1 MAQVKTADHINPSPG
16 QTEQTVPALEI
27 SNLSFSYHNREAE
40 APRENNGDIRNQVLG
55 NVSYTVPQGALLAV
69 LGPNG
74 GGKTTLLRLILGF
87 LKPDSGTLEIFGQ
100 VPGKMRDHLG
110 YVPQFTTARLDFP
123 ATVEE
128 VVLMGS
134 ARSERGP
141 ARWRGCLGSLARLPK
156 LGNYWGTG
164 ARDRKKAR
172 NLLERLGLANYS
184 RRLMS
189 ELSGGERQR
198 ALIARAL
205 MGWTEDEPF
214 LLLLD
219 EPTSS
224 VDPAGK
230 FCFYDFLHSLRG
242 QITSILVSHDLT
254 MASSIFSHLVVIN
267 HNLVE
272 AQPISQGKNTEEN
285 RFSLG
290 FSAASDLAPIL
301 GRHEHECQC
310 PVSAFIKA
318 ATGSSPV
325 LSTMN
330 FNGLRL
336 K

>member
-1 MAQVKTADHINPSPG
+1 MAQVKSISHKSPFPVYTA
-16 QTEQTVPALEI
+16 QMAPALEI
-27 SNLSFSYHNREAE
+27 SGLNFSYHNNEAE
-40 APRENNGDIRNQVLG
+40 RLNEADTDRRNQVLSD
-55 NVSYTVPQGALLAV
+55 VSYTVPQGALLAV

-87 LKPDSGTLEIFGQ
+87 LKPDSGTLKIFGQ
-100 VPGKMRDHLG
+100 APDKVRDHLG

-134 ARSERGP
+134 ARCERGSWLQR
-141 ARWRGCLGSLARLPK
+141 AGHWVSHMGS
-156 LGNYWGTG
+156 YWSTG
-164 ARDRKKAR
+164 AQDRQKAHD
-172 NLLERLGLANYS
+172 LLERLGLANYS
-184 RRLMS
+184 QRLMS

-198 ALIARAL
+198 VLIARAL
-205 MGWTEDEPF
+205 MGWTEGEPF

-254 MASSIFSHLVVIN
+254 TASSIFSHLVIIN

-272 AQPISQGKNTEEN
+272 AQPVSPDRNSGENCSQ
-285 RFSLG
+285 LG
-290 FSAASDLAPIL
+290 FSAANGLAHIL
-301 GRHEHECQC
+301 GKHEHDCPC

-318 ATGSSPV
+318 ATPGEGGPE
-325 LSTMN
+325 
-330 FNGLRL
+330 
-336 K
+336 